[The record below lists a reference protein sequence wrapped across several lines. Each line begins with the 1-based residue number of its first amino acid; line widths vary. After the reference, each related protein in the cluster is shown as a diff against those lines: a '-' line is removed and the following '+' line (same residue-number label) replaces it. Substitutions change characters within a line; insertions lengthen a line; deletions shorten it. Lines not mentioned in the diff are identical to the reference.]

1 VEIVMTVVDQVVE
14 AINKSASS
22 GKEDRRQITRLP
34 ESNESADYSSKLL
47 QEITLRTG
55 AIAIYLAKVKQ
66 YANKVDSGV
75 MKLKT
80 LSNSLKSIATDE
92 ERNKLEGEIVKV
104 DADVLMA
111 LRKMQMYSALVSAS
125 GGLGAP
131 KETAKLIKQ
140 MEKRKRR

>member
-1 VEIVMTVVDQVVE
+1 VEIVMSVVDAVVKVLDK
-14 AINKSASS
+14 NTRVPNP
-22 GKEDRRQITRLP
+22 DLIT
-34 ESNESADYSSKLL
+34 
-47 QEITLRTG
+47 EITLRTG

-80 LSNSLKSIATDE
+80 LSNSLKSVATDE
-92 ERNKLEGEIVKV
+92 ERNKLEGEIVRV

>member
-1 VEIVMTVVDQVVE
+1 MSVVDEVVKVLDKDTLVSNAE
-14 AINKSASS
+14 L
-22 GKEDRRQITRLP
+22 IT
-34 ESNESADYSSKLL
+34 
-47 QEITLRTG
+47 EITLRTG
-55 AIAIYLAKVKQ
+55 AIAIYLVKVKQ

-80 LSNSLKSIATDE
+80 LSNSLKSVATDE
-92 ERNKLEGEIVKV
+92 ERNKLQGEIVRV

>member
-1 VEIVMTVVDQVVE
+1 MTVVDEVVKVLDKDTRVSNAE
-14 AINKSASS
+14 L
-22 GKEDRRQITRLP
+22 IT
-34 ESNESADYSSKLL
+34 
-47 QEITLRTG
+47 EITLRTG

-80 LSNSLKSIATDE
+80 LSNSLKSVATDE
-92 ERNKLEGEIVKV
+92 ERNKLEGEIVRV

-131 KETAKLIKQ
+131 KETAKLINKL
-140 MEKRKRR
+140 EKRKRR

>member
-1 VEIVMTVVDQVVE
+1 MSVVDEVVKVLDKDTRVS
-14 AINKSASS
+14 NP
-22 GKEDRRQITRLP
+22 DLIT
-34 ESNESADYSSKLL
+34 
-47 QEITLRTG
+47 EITLGTG

-80 LSNSLKSIATDE
+80 LSNSLKNIATDE
-92 ERNKLEGEIVKV
+92 EGNKLEGEIVRV

>member
-1 VEIVMTVVDQVVE
+1 MTVVDQVVE

-22 GKEDRRQITRLP
+22 GKEDSLQITRLP
-34 ESNESADYSSKLL
+34 ESNQSEDYSSKLL

-92 ERNKLEGEIVKV
+92 ERNKLEGEIVRV

>member
-1 VEIVMTVVDQVVE
+1 MSVVDEVVKVLDKDTRVSNAE
-14 AINKSASS
+14 L
-22 GKEDRRQITRLP
+22 IT
-34 ESNESADYSSKLL
+34 
-47 QEITLRTG
+47 EITLRTG

-80 LSNSLKSIATDE
+80 LSNSLKSVATDE
-92 ERNKLEGEIVKV
+92 ERNKLEGEIVRV

-131 KETAKLIKQ
+131 KETTKLIKK

>member
-1 VEIVMTVVDQVVE
+1 MTVVDQVVE

-22 GKEDRRQITRLP
+22 GKEDSHQITRLP

-92 ERNKLEGEIVKV
+92 ERNKLEGEIVRV

>member
-1 VEIVMTVVDQVVE
+1 MSVVDEVVKVLDKDTRVSNAE
-14 AINKSASS
+14 L
-22 GKEDRRQITRLP
+22 IT
-34 ESNESADYSSKLL
+34 
-47 QEITLRTG
+47 EITLRTG

-80 LSNSLKSIATDE
+80 LSNSLKSVATDE
-92 ERNKLEGEIVKV
+92 ERNKLEGEIVSV

-131 KETAKLIKQ
+131 KETAKLIKK

>member
-1 VEIVMTVVDQVVE
+1 MSVVDEVVKVLDKDTRVSNAE
-14 AINKSASS
+14 L
-22 GKEDRRQITRLP
+22 IT
-34 ESNESADYSSKLL
+34 
-47 QEITLRTG
+47 EITLRTG
-55 AIAIYLAKVKQ
+55 AIAIYLVKVKQ

-75 MKLKT
+75 MRLKT
-80 LSNSLKSIATDE
+80 LSNSLKSVATDE
-92 ERNKLEGEIVKV
+92 ERNKLEGEIVRV

-131 KETAKLIKQ
+131 KETVKLIKK

>member
-1 VEIVMTVVDQVVE
+1 MSVVDAVVRVLDK
-14 AINKSASS
+14 NTRVSNP
-22 GKEDRRQITRLP
+22 DLIT
-34 ESNESADYSSKLL
+34 
-47 QEITLRTG
+47 EITLRTG

-80 LSNSLKSIATDE
+80 LSNSLKSVATDE
-92 ERNKLEGEIVKV
+92 ERNKLEGEIVRV

>member
-1 VEIVMTVVDQVVE
+1 MTVVDQVVE

-22 GKEDRRQITRLP
+22 GKEDSRQITRLP